1 VTQLSPVNEIMQTAY
16 DAHAED
22 HDFARPGTLVRTAG

>member
-1 VTQLSPVNEIMQTAY
+1 LHTAGEIMQTAY

-22 HDFARPGTLVRTAG
+22 HDFTRPGTLVRTAG